1 MTETDISSIK
11 GKKYKICFFSLY
23 AFPYLSDRDVGSS
36 GGAEHQQALL
46 ARELARRGH
55 QVSFIVKDFGQR
67 EIMDSDGI
75 RIYKFSLPESRKM
88 LFLSRIIRFFTR
100 IQYFWNI
107 LSKPGADIYYQRC
120 AGTVTGSLSLYCL
133 IRRKKFIYSIASRSD
148 VDGTVIHD
156 SYFSGCPRLLRI
168 IPKASFVLGLLCA
181 GCVVAQNTEQ
191 QILLRKN
198 YRKKSVLIKSLYRK
212 PEHSHRS
219 DHPTEIIWISSIQK
233 MKQPELFLEL
243 ARLLPDTRFRMI
255 GGASVDREYYEQIKN
270 EAEKIPNL
278 AFTGFVPPGD
288 VQKYYENAMVIIN
301 TSLYEGFPNTFLE
314 AWSNAIPVVSLN
326 VDPDE
331 IICDKNLGIHSKNP
345 DQLLLDVKKLVR
357 DRPLRETLGMNGK
370 NYLEDEHSAESVVSH
385 YEKVFDRLMSSP
397 E

>member
-1 MTETDISSIK
+1 
-11 GKKYKICFFSLY
+11 
-23 AFPYLSDRDVGSS
+23 
-36 GGAEHQQALL
+36 
-46 ARELARRGH
+46 
-55 QVSFIVKDFGQR
+55 
-67 EIMDSDGI
+67 
-75 RIYKFSLPESRKM
+75 
-88 LFLSRIIRFFTR
+88 
-100 IQYFWNI
+100 
-107 LSKPGADIYYQRC
+107 
-120 AGTVTGSLSLYCL
+120 
-133 IRRKKFIYSIASRSD
+133 
-148 VDGTVIHD
+148 
-156 SYFSGCPRLLRI
+156 
-168 IPKASFVLGLLCA
+168 
-181 GCVVAQNTEQ
+181 
-191 QILLRKN
+191 
-198 YRKKSVLIKSLYRK
+198 
-212 PEHSHRS
+212 
-219 DHPTEIIWISSIQK
+219 